1 MKIRRHAARLGAMA
15 TIMAFAVTGPALA
28 GDVNY
33 DATLTVNGDTTLV
46 TKAPAPSFITGLK
59 EVYSGW
65 LFHDETTKAM
75 QMDDFENPAMLFVD
89 KGHDLWDA
97 VDGSEGKSCASCHE
111 GIEST
116 KGLRASTPKVN
127 KNNGELWSMEDYI
140 NDCRTNRMGAEAW
153 GWSSDEMQ
161 SVVAAI
167 SMESRG
173 MPVNVQIDGPA
184 EPFWKQ
190 GEELY
195 YARTG
200 LLELSCASCHEQNYS
215 NQIRDELLSQGQFNG
230 FPVYRLKTT
239 GLVSVHNRLK
249 GCIRD
254 TRAETYKEGS
264 PELRALELY
273 VASRGTGLS
282 VEGVSVRP

>member
-1 MKIRRHAARLGAMA
+1 MKMRKHAASLGAMVTVA
-15 TIMAFAVTGPALA
+15 AMAVAGAAQA

-33 DATLTVNGDTTLV
+33 DAELVVNGDTPLV
-46 TKAPAPSFITGLK
+46 TKAPAPSFIKGLT

-65 LFHDETTKAM
+65 LFHDESTKAM
-75 QMDDFENPAMLFVD
+75 ETDDFENPATLFVD
-89 KGHDLWDA
+89 KGHDLWAA
-97 VDGSEGKSCASCHE
+97 VDGSEGKACASCHE

-116 KGLRASTPKVN
+116 KGLRASMPKVN
-127 KNNGELWSMEDYI
+127 KAGDLWSMEDYI

-153 GWSSDEMQ
+153 DWNSDNMQ
-161 SVVAAI
+161 SMVAAI

-184 EPFWKQ
+184 ESFWKK

-195 YARTG
+195 YTRTG
-200 LLELSCASCHEQNYS
+200 LLELSCASCHEQNYG

-239 GLVSVHNRLK
+239 GLVSMHNRLK

-264 PELRALELY
+264 PELHALELY